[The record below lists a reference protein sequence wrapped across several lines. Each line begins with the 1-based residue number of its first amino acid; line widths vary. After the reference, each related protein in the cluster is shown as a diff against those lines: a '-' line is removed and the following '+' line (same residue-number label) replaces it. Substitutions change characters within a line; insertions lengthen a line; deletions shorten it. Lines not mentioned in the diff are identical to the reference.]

1 MQSFMPFADI
11 PSQIAKDFAQAKI
24 RFQALTPDKLRVDL
38 QHDSH
43 VHCTRLRGRH
53 EVVSSMLKYCLTD
66 LVRGEDTSATTSEEE
81 APSEYQ
87 QRRNFA
93 MLKGC
98 PLLIMAD
105 GQTACFPKDG
115 FVGFGRDQPVHIAP
129 LTLHAIL
136 HPAARASLLHPTALS
151 DVPILFQNPIFKD
164 TLQIKDISTP
174 FIRVRKSDYT
184 ILYTYYF

>member
-11 PSQIAKDFAQAKI
+11 PSQIAQDFSQAKI
-24 RFQALTPDKLRVDL
+24 RYNALSPEKLRVDL

-53 EVVSSMLKYCLTD
+53 EVVSALLKYCLSD
-66 LVRGEDTSATTSEEE
+66 LVSTSTTTSGSTSQEPP
-81 APSEYQ
+81 PSEYQ

-115 FVGFGRDQPVHIAP
+115 FVGFGRDEPVHIAP

-136 HPAARASLLHPTALS
+136 SPAIRAALVHPTALS
-151 DVPILFQNPIFKD
+151 DIPTVFQNPIFKD

-174 FIRVRKSDYT
+174 FIRVSK
-184 ILYTYYF
+184 LFV